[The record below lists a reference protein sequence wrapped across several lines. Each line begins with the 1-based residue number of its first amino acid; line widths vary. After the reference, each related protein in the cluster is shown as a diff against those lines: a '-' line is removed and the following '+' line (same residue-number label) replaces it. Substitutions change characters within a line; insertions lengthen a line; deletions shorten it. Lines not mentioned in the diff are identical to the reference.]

1 MKTLHTLFALAL
13 ILSVTACK
21 AETEKDKTA
30 LATVETAATDSKKHT
45 IKVALLLDTS
55 NSMDGLIDQAKA
67 QLWEIVNELSHA
79 RCKQERPDLEIALY
93 EYGNDGLS
101 EGKGFIRKITTFT
114 DDLDTISK
122 ELFSL
127 TTNGGSEYCGT
138 VIKASLDDLEWGKDA
153 DDLKMIFIAGNEPF
167 TQGKINY
174 KDAAADAKEK
184 GIVVNTIFCGNFQH
198 GVDSYWKDGATRT
211 YGDYIAIDHNK
222 HTVHV
227 ASPYDDLILQLN
239 IQLNQTYVPY
249 GKYGSKKV
257 ALQEEQDDNAGS
269 YSKANAVSRT
279 ISKGSHLYKNET
291 WDLVDAEKEQDF
303 DYSKLKKDDLP
314 DNLKGK
320 TTDEIKSYVNKQRK
334 ERNRIQDE
342 IASLNTKRR
351 DYIAQNKGK
360 NNNALESAM
369 IQALKKQAQ
378 RKNYTWE

>member
-1 MKTLHTLFALAL
+1 MKTTHTLFALAL
-13 ILSVTACK
+13 VLSITACK
-21 AETEKDKTA
+21 ADTETKNPT
-30 LATVETAATDSKKHT
+30 LAVVENTPIPIKEHT

-79 RCKQERPDLEIALY
+79 RCRQERPNLEIALY

-101 EGKGFIRKITTFT
+101 EGKGFIRKITSFT
-114 DDLDTISK
+114 NDLDVVSK

-138 VIKASLDDLEWGKDA
+138 VIKASLDDLEWGKDD

-198 GVDSYWKDGATRT
+198 GVDAKWRDGATST
-211 YGDYIAIDHNK
+211 YGDYMAIDHNQ

-239 IQLNQTYVPY
+239 IKLNQTYVPY
-249 GKYGSKKV
+249 GKYGRKKI

-279 ISKGSHLYKNET
+279 VSKGSHLYKNDS
-291 WDLVDAEKEQDF
+291 WDLVDAEKEEDF
-303 DYSKLKKDDLP
+303 NYDKLKNEDLP
-314 DNLKGK
+314 ENLKGK
-320 TTDEIKSYVNKQRK
+320 STTQIKIYVEEKRNERK
-334 ERNRIQDE
+334 RIQDE
-342 IASLNTKRR
+342 IAALNVKRR
-351 DYIAQNKGK
+351 NYIAENKDE

-369 IQALKKQAQ
+369 IAALKKQAK
-378 RKNYTWE
+378 RKNYTWN